1 MKKTVRYGD
10 ATKSSSGTISRAA
23 TVAGTERSG
32 PTGSICPG
40 ITCCR
45 WGIRSGDNPLLIVSA
60 CRFCNEAS
68 NKTKWDVEGKS
79 PEELLVMKAPFMLA
93 VQAKYEEYWEAEI
106 QLQATGYSSS
116 AEESGRFEARIDRV
130 AE

>member
-1 MKKTVRYGD
+1 
-10 ATKSSSGTISRAA
+10 
-23 TVAGTERSG
+23 
-32 PTGSICPG
+32 
-40 ITCCR
+40 
-45 WGIRSGDNPLLIVSA
+45 
-60 CRFCNEAS
+60 
-68 NKTKWDVEGKS
+68 
-79 PEELLVMKAPFMLA
+79 MKAPFMLA